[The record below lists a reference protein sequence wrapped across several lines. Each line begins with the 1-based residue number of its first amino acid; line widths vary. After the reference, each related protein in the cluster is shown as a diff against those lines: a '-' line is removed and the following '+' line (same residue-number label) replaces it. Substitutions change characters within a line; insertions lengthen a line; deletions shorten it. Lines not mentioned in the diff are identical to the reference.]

1 MGDWAGHSVERVVHN
16 LSGTQRTDMPM
27 IRIANDR
34 AIWRSPRSAKNAGIG
49 VMYPDMTKMR
59 MLAGYGSND

>member
-1 MGDWAGHSVERVVHN
+1 
-16 LSGTQRTDMPM
+16 MPM